1 MRRERLPELQRIWN
15 MYGEGR
21 EQEVTEEDYKALKE
35 VLLKEK
41 ELTEEEKEVL
51 RILTEMGTNPQKVL
65 RAMLLAFNY
74 A

>member
-1 MRRERLPELQRIWN
+1 MRKERLQELQRIWN

-41 ELTEEEKEVL
+41 ELTEEE
-51 RILTEMGTNPQKVL
+51 
-65 RAMLLAFNY
+65 
-74 A
+74 